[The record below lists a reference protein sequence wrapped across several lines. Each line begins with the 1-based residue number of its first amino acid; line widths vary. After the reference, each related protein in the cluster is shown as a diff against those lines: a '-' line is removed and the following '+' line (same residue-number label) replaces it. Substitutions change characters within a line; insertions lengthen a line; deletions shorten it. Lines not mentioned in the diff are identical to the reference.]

1 MSDDINVKVL
11 DFGLA
16 KAFDS
21 DANAQLS
28 NSPTISLAATGAG
41 VILGT
46 AAYMSPEQAKGKSQ
60 VDKRSDLFSFGCVL
74 YEMLSGRQA
83 FQGETVTEVL
93 ASVLAREA
101 DFTRLPANLNPK
113 IYDITRRCLE
123 KDLKKRW
130 QAVGDLRVEIE
141 SVLADPR
148 GVEIKA
154 PALAQRPA
162 RWKVAALAARGTS
175 RCRGRVDRERGR

>member
-1 MSDDINVKVL
+1 M
-11 DFGLA
+11 
-16 KAFDS
+16 
-21 DANAQLS
+21 
-28 NSPTISLAATGAG
+28 SPTLSVHATMAG

-46 AAYMSPEQAKGKSQ
+46 AAYMSPEQAKGKLQ
-60 VDKRSDLFSFGCVL
+60 VDRRSDLFSFGCVL
-74 YEMLSGRQA
+74 YEMLAGRPA

-113 IYDITRRCLE
+113 VYELIRRCLE

-141 SVLADPR
+141 NVLADSR
-148 GVEIKA
+148 GVEVKA
-154 PALAQRPA
+154 PALVQPQA
-162 RWKVAALAARGTS
+162 RWKVAALVLASVVMGLS
-175 RCRGRVDRERGR
+175 LIHI